1 VSRGSLEVVKLAL
14 AIVAFGLI
22 VLEGTLRRRARAG
35 GGAAKTPAPPASLP
49 ARHDRALGWAWAL
62 LAVLAVGAHF
72 RFSSRAV
79 FERYDTYDIV
89 HYYLNAKYF
98 PELGYTR
105 LYQACFVAD
114 LERRRR
120 LDDLGSMRDLYDQ
133 RVKGWHYVNELRRH
147 PEAVKSHFS
156 PRRWR
161 QFKRDHRE
169 LDRRLRTFTWGR
181 ILIDRGYNATP
192 TWHAVGHAL
201 ASAVPAR
208 YIKALC
214 QIDTA
219 LVVGMFLV
227 IGWCYGRRVALVA
240 VVWFCLSF
248 SSSWPGVGWAMLR
261 YDWLATSVAGVCLL
275 SRGHRFAS
283 GALLGWAALS
293 RIFPAVLLLFLVVR
307 GAHRLVAERRL
318 DRDALRIAAGFLL
331 VTSLGTAATW
341 ATLGTEHFRD
351 FRHDLEIQLAPENL
365 SVNRMGLAVALAYR
379 GETSKRELPTP
390 RRQARYLETG
400 RMGPI
405 RTALGLGLLALVAL
419 SVFLPAGGKLPAR
432 REDDLAQLGFFG
444 FALLLTASFYYWTLR
459 LVPLILHARHR
470 AHSSW
475 DERGLAALFGIE
487 ILAASLNLALQFR
500 YALTATTSILVSLY
514 AASVCIVRG
523 RAALRRRRL
532 TTSPA
537 SG

>member
-1 VSRGSLEVVKLAL
+1 MGRASLEIVKLAL
-14 AIVAFGLI
+14 AIAAFTLI
-22 VLEGTLRRRARAG
+22 VLEGFFRRRARATG
-35 GGAAKTPAPPASLP
+35 SKAKAPAPPANLP
-49 ARHDRALGWAWAL
+49 ARHDRAIGWAWVL

-72 RFSSRAV
+72 RFSPRAV

-114 LERRRR
+114 MERRHR
-120 LDDLGSMRDLYDQ
+120 LDDIGSMRDLYDQ

-147 PEAVKSHFS
+147 PESVKSHFS

-181 ILIDRGYNATP
+181 ILVDRGYNATP

-208 YIKALC
+208 HIKALC

-219 LVVGMFLV
+219 LIVGMFLV

-240 VVWFCLSF
+240 LVWFCLSF

-275 SRGHRFAS
+275 SRGQRFAS
-283 GALLGWAALS
+283 GALIGWAALS

-318 DRDALRIAAGFLL
+318 DREALRVAAGFLL
-331 VTSLGTAATW
+331 VTGLGTAATW

-365 SVNRMGLAVALAYR
+365 SPNRTGPAVAPAHR
-379 GETSKRELPTP
+379 GQPRAPQLPPP
-390 RRQARYLETG
+390 RRPARYLETG

-405 RTALGLGLLALVAL
+405 RSALGLGLLALVAL
-419 SVFLPAGGKLPAR
+419 SMLLPAGAKLPAR
-432 REDDLAQLGFFG
+432 EEDDLAQLGFLG

-459 LVPLILHARHR
+459 LVPLVLHARHR
-470 AHSSW
+470 AHSLW

-487 ILAASLNLALQFR
+487 ILGATLNLTLHFR
-500 YALTATTSILVSLY
+500 YALTATTSVLVSLY

-532 TTSPA
+532 TASPA